1 MVTKEEAL
9 KELNLSEKEVKV
21 YLSLLMLG
29 KSTVN
34 AVAKKARLNRV
45 STYDLLESLL
55 NRGFVSY
62 AIISGV
68 KHFEAVEPSRFLDSL
83 KEKQE
88 KLEEVLPELESIKTT
103 LTKKPQIEVY
113 EEINGL
119 KSIFNDILKEN
130 KETWFVGDP
139 KMLDSL
145 QFYFPHFIKQK
156 RKQGLFSKVITYDC
170 PAMRK
175 YKSEAPERFIKMKY
189 ISQKV
194 EMTKIVYGNKVAFL
208 TFREKNS
215 IGILINNEEIANTE
229 RKLFDILW
237 TNSKV

>member
-9 KELNLSEKEVKV
+9 KELNLNDKEVKV

-29 KSTVN
+29 QSTVN
-34 AVAKKARLNRV
+34 EVAKKARLNRV
-45 STYDLLESLL
+45 STYDILKSLLE
-55 NRGFVSY
+55 RGFVSY
-62 AIISGV
+62 VIISGV

-83 KEKQE
+83 EEKQE
-88 KLEEVLPELESIKTT
+88 KIKEVMPELASIKAS

-119 KSIFNDILKEN
+119 KSIFNDILSEN
-130 KETWFVGDP
+130 KETLFVGDP

-175 YKSEAPERFIKMKY
+175 YKREAPEKFINMKF
-189 ISQKV
+189 IEQKV
-194 EMTKIVYGNKVAFL
+194 DMTKVIYGNKVAFL

-237 TNSKV
+237 LNSKE

>member
-9 KELNLSEKEVKV
+9 KELNLSDREVKV

-29 KSTVN
+29 QSSAN
-34 AVAKKARLNRV
+34 EVAKKARLNRV
-45 STYDLLESLL
+45 STYDILKSLLE
-55 NRGFVSY
+55 RGFVSY
-62 AIISGV
+62 VIISGV
-68 KHFEAVEPSRFLDSL
+68 KHFEAVEPSMFLDSL
-83 KEKQE
+83 EEKQE
-88 KLEEVLPELESIKTT
+88 KIKAVMPELESIKTS

-119 KSIFNDILKEN
+119 KSIFNDILSEN

-175 YKSEAPERFIKMKY
+175 YQSESPERFISMKF
-189 ISQKV
+189 IEQKV
-194 EMTKIVYGNKVAFL
+194 EMTKVIYGNKVAFL

-215 IGILINNEEIANTE
+215 IGILINNEDIANTE
-229 RKLFDILW
+229 RKLFNILW
-237 TNSKV
+237 LNSKE